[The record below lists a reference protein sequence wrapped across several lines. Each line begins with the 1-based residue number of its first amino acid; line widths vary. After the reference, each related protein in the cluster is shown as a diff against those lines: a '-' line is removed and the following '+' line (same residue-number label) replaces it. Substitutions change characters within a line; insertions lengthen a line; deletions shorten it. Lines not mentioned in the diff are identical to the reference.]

1 MVDTRDSF
9 SGEVQRAPVP
19 PGPLPSTTFGKYE
32 LTDLLAVGGMAEI
45 FLAKSASIGGITR
58 ACVIK
63 RILPKYSTDRQFVS
77 MFIDEARITI
87 GLDHPNIVRLFDFG
101 QVDGS
106 YYMAIEYVDGCD
118 LVDLLRELKRR
129 GDGMK
134 PEAAAYLARCI
145 AAGLH
150 HAHVQKDHRGQ
161 PMGIVHRDV
170 SPQNVFIGW
179 DGSVKVGDFGI
190 ASARNKLT
198 RTIPGTVKGKFGYM
212 SPEQAMGANLDA
224 RADVWAAGVVLQEM
238 LIGARLFGGESVV
251 QTLAK
256 ICEGPIAKP
265 SSKKPAVPGALDVVS
280 MRALERDLSRRYP
293 SAGAMVG
300 ELDQFLAKTGF
311 GAAQLAQYLKEL
323 GVKETVQG
331 RRKPGQSTAPA
342 IPSKLPNVPEGAASA
357 KNPRVMADEVLRRLR
372 SELRREK
379 NLWTLVDLGERHL
392 ALGETREALAAYRT
406 AAAVFAH
413 RGLLVQAICALAPAR
428 ALVPDEEYAVDLR
441 TLADLRSG
449 DRKQLVDYLHEVDTG
464 SFWLLVQEVDP
475 TGLGAEG
482 GERTAV
488 IVTTPLFG
496 RLDPEDFVA
505 LAGIARVERHA
516 PGQVVVREGESG
528 LALYAVGRGRLV
540 VHCLPGASDG
550 TFQIPGD
557 QPATIEPSTT
567 PRTLGDTDEIA
578 PDRIYLSA
586 LADGDFFGEMSF
598 LTGRP
603 RSATVETIAATV
615 LLRIDQSTVEQI
627 LARDPSFQD
636 PLLEFYKERVAEL
649 MLAKNPV
656 FSLLEPDDR
665 RQLLR
670 RSQLKKFVDEE
681 VIVAEGRVEE
691 TMFFIKHGEVEI
703 YRTQDG
709 FPVFINKL
717 REGQFFGEVA
727 ALKGTPRTASVK
739 AMGSVEVFCIDRGDL
754 DEVLDRSKRVRALFE
769 DAIAARMTETEERVA
784 ETARIFEGV

>member
-1 MVDTRDSF
+1 VVDTRDSF
-9 SGEVQRAPVP
+9 SGEVVRAPAP
-19 PGPLPSTTFGKYE
+19 AGGPMPSTSFGKYE
-32 LTDLLAVGGMAEI
+32 LLDLLAIGGMAEI

-129 GDGMK
+129 GEGML

-212 SPEQAMGANLDA
+212 SPEQAMGGNLDA

-265 SSKKPAVPGALDVVS
+265 SSKKPAVPSALDVVS
-280 MRALERDLSRRYP
+280 MRALERELGRRYP
-293 SAGAMVG
+293 NAGAMVA
-300 ELDQFLAKTGF
+300 ELDAYLGKTGF
-311 GAAQLAQYLKEL
+311 GAAQLAQYLAEL
-323 GVKETVQG
+323 GVKDGVQG

-342 IPSKLPNVPEGAASA
+342 IPSRLPDAASA
-357 KNPRVMADEVLRRLR
+357 KNPRAPMADEHLRRLR
-372 SELRREK
+372 GELRREK
-379 NLWTLVDLGERHL
+379 NLWTLVDLGERHF
-392 ALGETREALAAYRT
+392 ALGETHEALAAYRT

-428 ALVPDEEYAVDLR
+428 VLLAEDEYAADLR
-441 TLADLRSG
+441 VLADLRG
-449 DRKQLVDYLHEVDTG
+449 GGRKLLVDHLHRVDTG
-464 SFWLLVQEVDP
+464 SFWLLVQEADP
-475 TGLGAEG
+475 SGLGNDA
-482 GERTAV
+482 GEETALV
-488 IVTTPLFG
+488 PSTPLFG
-496 RLDPEDFVA
+496 KLDADDFVA
-505 LAGIARVERHA
+505 LAGIARVEKHP

-528 LALYAVGRGRLV
+528 LSLYAVGRGRLAG
-540 VHCLPGASDG
+540 HCVPGSDDG
-550 TFQIPGD
+550 TFATPGEA
-557 QPATIEPSTT
+557 PPTIAPRESPSG
-567 PRTLGDTDEIA
+567 TLADTDEVA

-603 RSATVETIAATV
+603 RSATVETIAACS
-615 LLRIDQSTVEQI
+615 LLRIDQTTVEQI
-627 LARDPSFQD
+627 LQRDPSFQD

-670 RSQLKKFVDEE
+670 RSALKKFADED

-739 AMGSVEVFCIDRGDL
+739 AMGAVEVFCIDRGDL
-754 DEVLDRSKRVRALFE
+754 DEVLDRSKRVRGLFE
-769 DAIAARMTETEERVA
+769 EAIAARMSETEERVA
-784 ETARIFEGV
+784 ETQRIFEGV